1 MTTKAFLP
9 SSHGAQEWR
18 EIDDLY
24 HQLLYWYYD
33 RENLPKARPVAR
45 RLERLLS
52 EVNSQTILG
61 ESAWSLVLE
70 SKGDLPGA
78 IQHRQNEIGLMRRL
92 LQISAKA
99 SDPKAVLKHYDF
111 ADLSDRLDLLAI
123 LYHDAGNLEQA
134 IKVLRQSK
142 SFCENH
148 GIPFDGN
155 NLLQDY
161 LAEQKSM
168 SRQSR
173 QSRKNSQK
181 KAV

>member
-1 MTTKAFLP
+1 MTTKALRL
-9 SSHGAQEWR
+9 STRSVRTWR
-18 EIDDLY
+18 KIDDIY
-24 HQLLYWYYD
+24 HQLLHWSYD
-33 RENLPKARPVAR
+33 KQNLQRARPIAK

-52 EVNSQTILG
+52 EVTSDHQTILG
-61 ESAWSLVLE
+61 EGAWSTVLE
-70 SKGDLPGA
+70 CKGDLVGA
-78 IQHRQNEIGLMRRL
+78 IKHRENEIRLMKRL
-92 LQISAKA
+92 FQISSKA
-99 SDPKAVLKHYDF
+99 PDPKAILKHYDF
-111 ADLSDRLDLLAI
+111 TDLSDRLDLLAI

-148 GIPFDGN
+148 GIPFDGK

-173 QSRKNSQK
+173 KNTQK